1 MPYSLTYVA
10 IAVLTYLGVDD
21 AETVVNAVVVIVVA
35 LVGLYGRYRASG
47 VTWWGKKERI
57 AT

>member
-47 VTWWGKKERI
+47 VTWWGKKE
-57 AT
+57 